1 MWEWA
6 RVSAPKEVGG
16 GGRERC
22 MEEASITW
30 LAAAGERRGQSGVFF
45 FFESSLYTAADWRQG
60 AVSLVLRI
68 QKMFMVT
75 TGAD

>member
-1 MWEWA
+1 
-6 RVSAPKEVGG
+6 VLTFG
-16 GGRERC
+16 
-22 MEEASITW
+22 
-30 LAAAGERRGQSGVFF
+30 SGFGPGSFCQVFFFFFF

-75 TGAD
+75 TGADRAKYAGCM